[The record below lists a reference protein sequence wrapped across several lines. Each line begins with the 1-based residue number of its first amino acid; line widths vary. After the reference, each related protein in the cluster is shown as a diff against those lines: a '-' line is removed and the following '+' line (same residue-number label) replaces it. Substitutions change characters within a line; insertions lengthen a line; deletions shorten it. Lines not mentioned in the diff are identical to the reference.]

1 MMVHNGVLC
10 VICGG
15 VKHKEKKKKEGGS
28 VACDASHGRSA
39 MLTH

>member
-1 MMVHNGVLC
+1 MVHKGVLC
-10 VICGG
+10 VIGGG
-15 VKHKEKKKKEGGS
+15 VKHKEKKKEGGS